1 MKKMSKKILSIVL
14 CALVPAG
21 TAAVMTAN
29 LSQTQIMAH
38 AAAAQTDFTSGDY
51 SYKLADNSNA
61 VITRYNGSD
70 KTIIVP
76 STIDG
81 YTVKGIGDYAFSGC
95 SSITDVTIP
104 QGITSIG
111 IAAFVFCNGLESVS
125 IPDSVTNIGSS
136 AFFNCTALTGIV
148 LPDGIQA
155 VPDYLCYG
163 CIRLSDASLPD
174 SAESIGTAAFYNC
187 QSLES
192 ISLPG
197 NLTSV
202 GNSAFDSCTSLC
214 DLTLPESVK
223 SIGNSSFFACDG
235 IQTIDI
241 PAAVTDIGAYAFRS
255 CSELTSINVSAD
267 NNNYSSENGILFN
280 KNKTTL
286 MQYPEGKTETAYTV
300 PVSVTKIDRSA
311 FENADDLVSV
321 LLPEKL
327 TLIDEKAFLSCSSLK
342 SITIPDSVVT
352 IGNNAFEK
360 CAKLGSVD
368 VPDNVGT
375 IGEEAFKDCAG
386 LKSITIPNSVTSIGY
401 EAFYG
406 CSSLDDVSVPYSIK
420 QIEGRTFGK
429 CSSLRSIMIPDNVI
443 TISDS
448 AFVDCTD
455 LTIYG
460 KPGYHAEAFAQDHGF
475 DFKESSKATSVTKIT
490 FDTVSV
496 TVKKGNNMQINATIY
511 PADASDKTLKWIA
524 SDSSV
529 ATVSDGKV
537 TAVGIGTATI
547 TAKTTSGKTTSCKII
562 VNETDVNEL
571 RNNSWINSEKVQIGD
586 DIRVEGAAEG
596 GEGGYKYAFYFKRS
610 TNSKWNKIG
619 TEFGTKT
626 YGIVIPKAAADY
638 DIRVIVKDS
647 AGNTAEK
654 VFKVTTV
661 ENLPLTNISYL
672 NTENVPVGKTVTA
685 VGSFV
690 GGTKPVT
697 YEFYF
702 KRSTNTKWN
711 KLSYGNER
719 CTYAKFTPTAAASY
733 DIKVTATDSK
743 GNKVSKTM
751 KLTAG

>member
-1 MKKMSKKILSIVL
+1 M
-14 CALVPAG
+14 
-21 TAAVMTAN
+21 
-29 LSQTQIMAH
+29 
-38 AAAAQTDFTSGDY
+38 
-51 SYKLADNSNA
+51 
-61 VITRYNGSD
+61 ITRYNGSD

-174 SAESIGTAAFYNC
+174 SAESIRTAAFYNC

-733 DIKVTATDSK
+733 DIKETATDSK